1 MYFFNSY
8 LCFIKKINF
17 VIIFS
22 LSSVFFI
29 SCEEKNGNLISNE
42 PIFIDIQPFGDFSNN
57 HIEYVYKELLKIY
70 PNIKINKSIELPKN
84 AYYKERN
91 RYRADTLIR
100 YLSVITPKRHVTIGF
115 TNKDISQTKG
125 TINDY
130 GIMGL
135 GYKPGKSCV
144 VSTFRLSKERQLI
157 QLFKLS
163 IHELGHTQGLPHCP
177 VKTCFMRD
185 ARGKNHT
192 DEEKD
197 FCQKCKTVLIS
208 KGWIFNH

>member
-1 MYFFNSY
+1 
-8 LCFIKKINF
+8 LCFIKKINHLL
-17 VIIFS
+17 IFS
-22 LSSVFFI
+22 VSIVFFI
-29 SCEEKNGNLISNE
+29 SCEEINE
-42 PIFIDIQPFGDFSNN
+42 NSSVNKPMIIDMQPFGDFSDSQ
-57 HIEYVYKELLKIY
+57 IEFVYRELLKIY
-70 PNIKINKSIELPKN
+70 PSVKINKSIELPKN

-100 YLSVITPKRHVTIGF
+100 YLSRITPKDHITIGF

-144 VSTFRLSKERQLI
+144 VSTFRLSKEHQSI

-163 IHELGHTQGLPHCP
+163 IHELGHTQGLPHCSE
-177 VKTCFMRD
+177 KTCFMRD
-185 ARGKNHT
+185 AKGKNHT

-208 KGWIFNH
+208 KGWRFNH

>member
-1 MYFFNSY
+1 M
-8 LCFIKKINF
+8 KKINHLL
-17 VIIFS
+17 IFF
-22 LSSVFFI
+22 LFIVFFI
-29 SCEEKNGNLISNE
+29 SCEKINENLSANK
-42 PIFIDIQPFGDFSNN
+42 PIIIDIQPLGDFSNN
-57 HIEYVYKELLKIY
+57 QIEFVYHELLKIY
-70 PNIKINKSIELPKN
+70 PNIKINTPIELPKK
-84 AYYKERN
+84 AFYKERN

-100 YLSVITPKRHVTIGF
+100 YLSVITSKGHVTIGF

-144 VSTFRLSKERQLI
+144 VSTFRLSKEHLST
-157 QLFKLS
+157 QLFKVA

-177 VKTCFMRD
+177 ETSCFMRD
-185 ARGKNHT
+185 AKGKNHT

-197 FCQKCKTVLIS
+197 FCKKCKIVLIS
-208 KGWIFNH
+208 KGWLFND

>member
-1 MYFFNSY
+1 M
-8 LCFIKKINF
+8 CFIKKINHLL
-17 VIIFS
+17 IFS
-22 LSSVFFI
+22 VSIVYFI
-29 SCEEKNGNLISNE
+29 SCGEINENSSSNA
-42 PIFIDIQPFGDFSNN
+42 PITIDIQPLGDFSDSQ
-57 HIEYVYKELLKIY
+57 IEFVYNELLKIY
-70 PNIKINKSIELPKN
+70 PNIKINKSIELPKI

-100 YLSVITPKRHVTIGF
+100 YLSRITSKDHITIGF

-144 VSTFRLSKERQLI
+144 VSTFRLSKEHQSI

-163 IHELGHTQGLPHCP
+163 IHELGHTQGLPHCSE
-177 VKTCFMRD
+177 KTCFMRD
-185 ARGKNHT
+185 AKGKNHT

-197 FCQKCKTVLIS
+197 FCKKCKTVLIL
-208 KGWIFNH
+208 KGWVFNH